1 MRFSTIFSLFLI
13 SASFSSCVKE
23 LIPEE
28 VNTKDSEP
36 ESISVIYVSRE
47 SNVETKTS
55 LSGIDVQF
63 DAEDKILVIDKNGSN
78 TETFTTASGT
88 DSEGVATFTGNSIE
102 STSFF
107 GIYPYN
113 SVDAAFDP
121 DENELIATIPSEQEA
136 VDGSFDPRANVSVA
150 RAVQKKEKDAYN
162 NDVYNYYMTFKNV
175 CCLLKFVITD
185 ENNADA
191 IIVKG
196 NNNEYLTGTVHIDPV
211 TGKWDGIINGSKQ
224 VKLTPPDGGTK
235 FPAGTYYVC
244 ILPQTFNKGVSVKIE
259 HSLGSYHMR
268 KGTVTQLSMNRS
280 KIFQLFQGNLA
291 PYTEVA
297 MVPPLAQ
304 YNGNPQTN
312 SAGQT
317 FTLQK
322 FSDVTR
328 IEFITEAESKG
339 YYQYASDNNMATSIL
354 AGSDVKAYRGNA
366 LGSAS
371 TTGSTLF
378 IFTRLKAFSI
388 SDDNRSFA
396 AEPASKL
403 FNGYNK
409 VTEIVGLNNIDV
421 TFVKDYTSMFAGC
434 NALNRI
440 DISNWDT
447 SSALTMGSMFNTNYN
462 SALSE
467 ITLGEYFVLSN
478 PGNNMFGPG
487 TLERTN
493 KITVRVPSN
502 VDSQFEEIDYAA
514 GNERYKKQVIFD
526 KYYTG
531 GAFTNITLGGGAPR
545 YVDEGNYTEHT
556 LSFELGGLDEAIE
569 DLETINIGLI
579 RFEPVDNTVLVYD
592 TQAKYEGLE
601 HAVYKYTVT
610 QADKDAKSISVQVR
624 TTARK
629 KSEPK
634 DGLGNIHLSASKF
647 EDYDSNPYT
656 IYNPEMIDLVSS
668 NATCELSHDYTGQK
682 CPIIGQSAKVTVK
695 VLTSGLDPD
704 TFNHLT
710 INIDGDDILF
720 DEVKSQSGYTVFTT
734 HDEHVISS
742 ERVRK
747 ELTVTAHY
755 NDHTKPLDTKAVVNV
770 WGKELTV
777 GTTPLTTVEQIAAQ
791 NENSSSATRKTWK
804 GVVVQSYSDNTRY
817 LHDNN
822 GTLRLT
828 NGKDD
833 NNTQYFF
840 QTDGSS
846 YLRSFDGKYLPN
858 NSLTLDASNQT
869 LTISWHNNQAW
880 LFSAG
885 AVSSRNNKLQNN
897 SGTLRWNSTNNPS
910 NNNYRWNA
918 YAVTLEYIAPSN

>member
-63 DAEDKILVIDKNGSN
+63 DADDKILVIDKNGSN

-113 SVDAAFDP
+113 SVGAAFDP

-136 VDGSFDPRANVSVA
+136 VDGSFDSRANVSVA
-150 RAVQKKEKDAYN
+150 RAEKR
-162 NDVYNYYMTFKNV
+162 NDGNYHMVFKNV

-280 KIFQLFQGNLA
+280 KIFQLFQGDLA

-297 MVPPLAQ
+297 MAPPLANQ
-304 YNGNPQTN
+304 DGYSNKGHQTVN
-312 SAGQT
+312 
-317 FTLQK
+317 FK
-322 FSDVTR
+322 NVTR
-328 IEFITEAESKG
+328 IEFISEASPEDYS
-339 YYQYASDNNMATSIL
+339 YADEHNMAEIL
-354 AGSDVKAYRGNA
+354 AGSDVRAYVGDSKGA
-366 LGSAS
+366 AGLI
-371 TTGSTLF
+371 TTNGLRKDVSGSTLF
-378 IFTRLKAFSI
+378 VFTKLKNFSI
-388 SDDNRSFA
+388 SDDNLAYSSD
-396 AEPASKL
+396 PASKL
-403 FNGYNK
+403 FNNYQN
-409 VTEIVGLNNIDV
+409 VTEIVGLNNLDV
-421 TFVKDYTSMFAGC
+421 TFVHNFSNMFFNC
-434 NALNRI
+434 NALSNI
-440 DISNWDT
+440 DISEWDT
-447 SSALTMGSMFNTNYN
+447 SSAENMNAMFST
-462 SALSE
+462 STTTLST
-467 ITLGEYFVLSN
+467 ITVGEYFTVS
-478 PGNNMFGPG
+478 PTGSRNNMFG
-487 TLERTN
+487 LN
-493 KITVRVPSN
+493 STVRNPKIVFNAPSN
-502 VDSQFEEIDYAA
+502 VAYLQDDYP
-514 GNERYKKQVIFD
+514 NRITQSI
-526 KYYTG
+526 YYTG
-531 GAFTNITLGGGAPR
+531 GAFTNITLGGSAPR

-556 LSFELGGLDEAIE
+556 LSFELGGLNEAIE

-695 VLTSGLDPD
+695 VLTSGLDPT
-704 TFNHLT
+704 TFDHLT

-742 ERVRK
+742 VSERK
-747 ELTVTAHY
+747 EFTVTAHY
-755 NDHTKPLDTKAVVNV
+755 KDHTSKTLATKAEVDV
-770 WGKELTV
+770 WGVSISGTGVTAYGGVNTNTVYILKTGGSYLTNN
-777 GTTPLTTVEQIAAQ
+777 GASTLSTKTATPGEEGYWKFTSNSGQSKILWAGDESYGVQQSGNSAPNFGNNPTNYYLKNTFAFRLGNNNGRYLGAAT
-791 NENSSSATRKTWK
+791 SASSAVNWT
-804 GVVVQSYSDNTRY
+804 
-817 LHDNN
+817 
-822 GTLRLT
+822 
-828 NGKDD
+828 
-833 NNTQYFF
+833 
-840 QTDGSS
+840 
-846 YLRSFDGKYLPN
+846 
-858 NSLTLDASNQT
+858 
-869 LTISWHNNQAW
+869 
-880 LFSAG
+880 
-885 AVSSRNNKLQNN
+885 
-897 SGTLRWNSTNNPS
+897 
-910 NNNYRWNA
+910 A
-918 YAVTLEYIAPSN
+918 YPVTFVEP